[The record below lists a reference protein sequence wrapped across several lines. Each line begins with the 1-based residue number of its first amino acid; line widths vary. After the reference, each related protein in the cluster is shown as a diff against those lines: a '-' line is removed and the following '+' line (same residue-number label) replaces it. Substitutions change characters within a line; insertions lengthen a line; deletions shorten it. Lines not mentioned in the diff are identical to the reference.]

1 MGYLR
6 VVLLL
11 LAVTIGTQACYVV
24 VGPDRGW
31 HRHNGGR
38 YEGR

>member
-1 MGYLR
+1 MHYLR

-11 LAVTIGTQACYVV
+11 LAVTIGTQACYVI

-31 HRHNGGR
+31 HGHREGR

>member
-1 MGYLR
+1 MRYLR
-6 VVLLL
+6 IVLLL

-24 VGPDRGW
+24 IGPDRGW
-31 HRHNGGR
+31 HSHHEGR